1 MLKKVFGCL
10 VVATAI
16 TPAAV
21 SPAVAGC
28 CGAFPVAGSTTLTQ
42 QVYGPGLTTMDTVTN
57 TSMQMTVTEDA
68 TFTPANYAPE
78 LTSPDNGNGGETC
91 GEVM

>member
-1 MLKKVFGCL
+1 MLKKLIGCL

-21 SPAVAGC
+21 TPAVAGC
-28 CGAFPVAGSTTLTQ
+28 CGAYQVSGSATFTQ
-42 QVYGPGLTTMDTVTN
+42 PVYGPGLVTMDTVTN

-68 TFTPANYAPE
+68 TFTPATYAPD
-78 LTSPDNGNGGETC
+78 LGPITDQGTGTC